1 MTVEFYNP
9 VKVILIMRTW
19 LLKYQEVHGL
29 FFIEQIQ
36 GNGLILFVVYLLEMG
51 LSIDF
56 IKFVQFELLMA

>member
-1 MTVEFYNP
+1 
-9 VKVILIMRTW
+9 MRTW
-19 LLKYQEVHGL
+19 LLKYQEVHEL

-56 IKFVQFELLMA
+56 IKFVQFEFLMA